1 MANEPLRAPSTT
13 PSPPGVLASALRIF
27 DLSLGQMLWSRRSV
41 FLGVLLGGPVI
52 LATALRVISELY
64 TSGFRVNGAMAGG
77 ATIFGM
83 MIWLLYIRF
92 IIPILGVFYGTALI
106 ADEVDDKTITY
117 LFTRPIP
124 RSAVLLGKFLAYLVC
139 TVLLVLP
146 SIVLVFFLTVPIG
159 DGSIGAACPSLVKDL
174 GMVAIGLAS
183 YGAVFAL
190 VGTRLKRPLVAGLV
204 FAFGWEPAVLFFP
217 GYLKR
222 LTVAYYLQAL
232 VTHEMP
238 QDSAV
243 SLLMQVFHEVPGV
256 LASLL
261 SLAVIIGLTLWQSG
275 VAVERRE
282 YVLDQ

>member
-1 MANEPLRAPSTT
+1 MDRRT
-13 PSPPGVLASALRIF
+13 PTVLYSAIRIF

-41 FLGVLLGGPVI
+41 FLGILLGGPVL
-52 LATALRVISELY
+52 LAGAVRLIVFLY
-64 TSGFRVNGAMAGG
+64 ASGFRINGASAAGS
-77 ATIFGM
+77 TVFGL

-92 IIPILGVFYGTALI
+92 IIPILGVFFGTALI

-124 RSAVLLGKFLAYLVC
+124 RSAVLLGKYLAYLAC

-146 SIVLVFFLTVPIG
+146 SVVLVFFLIVPMG
-159 DGSIGAACPSLVKDL
+159 GSTIAEAFPSLLVDL
-174 GMVAIGLAS
+174 GMLAAGLAA

-190 VGTRLKRPLVAGLV
+190 VGTRLKRPLIVGLV
-204 FAFGWEPAVLFFP
+204 FAFGWEPGVLLFP

-222 LTVAYYLQAL
+222 FTVAYYLQGL

-243 SLLMQVFHEVPGV
+243 SLLMQVFHEVPSV
-256 LASLL
+256 ASSLL
-261 SLAVIIGLTLWQSG
+261 YLAAI
-275 VAVERRE
+275 VAVALWLAGRAVEQRE
-282 YVLDQ
+282 YVLEQ